1 MERTIRC
8 CWLHVLH
15 PSSTLLISEPDELLW
30 DWLTYGISLPQ
41 TAAWTMMSR
50 EDVHLLGVAY
60 TGCFACAPSAKSSLV
75 HERIFGLTARL
86 MTRCRWRN
94 VFARN
99 RELEGGLDDLVL
111 EAEAHI
117 LGILTHGISC
127 SYSSCS
133 PFISFSFSFFGWRP
147 TYR

>member
-1 MERTIRC
+1 MERNIRC

-60 TGCFACAPSAKSSLV
+60 TGCLACAPSAKYSLV
-75 HERIFGLTARL
+75 HERVFGLSARL
-86 MTRCRWRN
+86 MTRCGWTGG
-94 VFARN
+94 FARN
-99 RELEGGLDDLVL
+99 GEIEGGIDEEV
-111 EAEAHI
+111 EAHI
-117 LGILTHGISC
+117 LGILTHGISY
-127 SYSSCS
+127 SYSKLQYSVFS
-133 PFISFSFSFFGWRP
+133 PFCFFRGAAP
-147 TYR
+147 TYRQ